1 MKEPNQFPSFSRDLK
16 LSFHMN
22 QNQSPNSQEIP
33 DQEKAICILQTIKVE
48 QQEYS
53 LFYDTGCCDMVS
65 QYAAIELTGKRTS
78 KEFSGPV
85 TLGGVGNAQ
94 ITSSHGTYQIKLPL
108 FNGNDVALSGIF
120 GPDHSG
126 VSLMSVK
133 GAGRS

>member
-22 QNQSPNSQEIP
+22 QNRSPNSQEIP

-48 QQEYS
+48 QHEYS
-53 LFYDTGCCDMVS
+53 IFYDTGCYDMVS
-65 QYAAIELTGKRTS
+65 QYAAIELIGKRTS

-108 FNGNDVALSGIF
+108 FNGNDVALSGMF

-126 VSLMSVK
+126 VSLISVK